1 MINKYPS
8 LFELIR
14 AALGNKAA
22 EATDFLDLFTEDAV
36 LDYPFAPVGTP
47 EQLIG
52 KANIAAHA
60 TRLAPLLEFGHFT
73 LESVYPLADA
83 VIFEATCQGRGS
95 ETGLPYN
102 QRYICVLHLRN
113 GKIARYQD
121 YWNPLILTSALGGQ
135 EAMAKAYA
143 R

>member
-47 EQLIG
+47 E
-52 KANIAAHA
+52 
-60 TRLAPLLEFGHFT
+60 
-73 LESVYPLADA
+73 
-83 VIFEATCQGRGS
+83 
-95 ETGLPYN
+95 
-102 QRYICVLHLRN
+102 
-113 GKIARYQD
+113 
-121 YWNPLILTSALGGQ
+121 
-135 EAMAKAYA
+135 
-143 R
+143 

>member
-1 MINKYPS
+1 M
-8 LFELIR
+8 
-14 AALGNKAA
+14 A
-22 EATDFLDLFTEDAV
+22 
-36 LDYPFAPVGTP
+36 
-47 EQLIG
+47 
-52 KANIAAHA
+52 
-60 TRLAPLLEFGHFT
+60 FGHFT

-83 VIFEATCQGRGS
+83 VIFEATCQGQGL

-102 QRYICVLHLRN
+102 QKYICVLHLHD

-121 YWNPLILTSALGGQ
+121 YWNPLILISALGGP